1 MTERRCILFLILIL
15 AAGFIS
21 AQTKTAK
28 ITAIRGAKIIPVVGE
43 DLEGGTILI
52 RDGKIE
58 AIGKDIAIPAG
69 ADIVEAKGW
78 RAYPGM
84 IDGYSFLGL
93 QEITGVNETVD
104 NRETGRM
111 NPQVRAIEALR
122 YDSMHIPIARSN
134 GITAALVAP
143 AGGVV
148 AGQSVLIKLDGWT
161 NREMVVKNP
170 AAMQIE
176 FPGIRGGR
184 GGGGGGFGQRGAA
197 AVDTGRLI
205 AELKDLF
212 SKARFYEKRKNYAAK
227 TLALALPEF
236 DETSEFL
243 LPVVKGQMPVMIS
256 VHTERDI
263 RAAIQFV
270 REENLKAIFFGA
282 EQGWK
287 VADDL
292 KKAEI
297 PVIVG
302 SLYDMPPV
310 WDDGYDQLFLNPVV
324 MNKAGV
330 KIAFAS
336 VSATVAKDLPYHAAK
351 AAAFGLD
358 KKEALKAVT
367 IYPAEIFG
375 VDKLMGS
382 LEKGKTANIVLS
394 DGDLL
399 ETRTNIQKVFIDGK
413 ECDLSNRY
421 TELLEK
427 FKKRGLIP

>member
-1 MTERRCILFLILIL
+1 MTKRSCILLLILIL
-15 AAGFIS
+15 AAGFVS
-21 AQTKTAK
+21 AQTKTSK

-43 DLEGGTILI
+43 DLDGGTILI
-52 RDGKIE
+52 KDGKIE
-58 AIGKDIAIPAG
+58 AIGRDIPIPAG

-78 RAYPGM
+78 CAYPGM
-84 IDGYSFLGL
+84 IDSYSFLGL

-170 AAMQIE
+170 AA
-176 FPGIRGGR
+176 
-184 GGGGGGFGQRGAA
+184 ADA
-197 AVDTGRLI
+197 GRLI
-205 AELKDLF
+205 AELKELF
-212 SKARFYEKRKNYAAK
+212 TKARFYEKRKNYAAK
-227 TLALALPEF
+227 TLTLALPEF

-243 LPVVKGQMPVMIS
+243 LPVVKGQTPVMIS
-256 VHTERDI
+256 VHADRDI

-270 REENLKAIFFGA
+270 KEENLKAIFFGA

-287 VADDL
+287 VAEDL

-297 PVIVG
+297 PVIIG

-394 DGDLL
+394 DGDIL
-399 ETRTNIQKVFIDGK
+399 ETRTNIKKVFIDGK

-427 FKKRGLIP
+427 FKKRG